1 MARPTLS
8 VDDLSDTTRI
18 SNEERETRKKVEKA
32 LQGKSDKLKAP
43 RHWSKERKKLFK
55 FIKEECFTP
64 DMLSNLDYFLL
75 EELVISLDRK
85 AKLDELI
92 DEDLEELTDVQ
103 TRQAREHC
111 RKSALDCMR
120 DLGMSRAARAKVAD
134 KVASMSKKP
143 VSVFDIMGEDDED

>member
-8 VDDLSDTTRI
+8 VDDLSGTTRI
-18 SNEERETRKKVEKA
+18 SNEEREARKKIEKA
-32 LQGKSDKLKAP
+32 LKGKSDKLKPP
-43 RHWSKERKKLFK
+43 RYWSKERKKLFR

-85 AKLDELI
+85 TVFDKLI
-92 DEDLEELTDVQ
+92 DERLEELENVQ

-134 KVASMSKKP
+134 KMASMSRKP
-143 VSVFDIMGEDDED
+143 VSVFDIMGDDDED